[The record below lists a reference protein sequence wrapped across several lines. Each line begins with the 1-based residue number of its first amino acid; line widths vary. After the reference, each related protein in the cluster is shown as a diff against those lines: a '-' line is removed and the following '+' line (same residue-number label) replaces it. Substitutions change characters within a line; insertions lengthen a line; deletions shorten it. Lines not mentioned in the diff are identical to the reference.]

1 MKSTFIFIKAAEGG
15 LAKQAQAI
23 LNIVEAKE
31 EISKDNLLQQIE
43 LDVKSNQKAQ
53 RLLSYYKA
61 QLITKGFMEE
71 RKHG

>member
-43 LDVKSNQKAQ
+43 LDVKSKQKAQ
-53 RLLSYYKA
+53 SLLSYYKG

>member
-31 EISKDNLLQQIE
+31 EI
-43 LDVKSNQKAQ
+43 
-53 RLLSYYKA
+53 R
-61 QLITKGFMEE
+61 T
-71 RKHG
+71 